1 MRNSA
6 PRKNIHKVAR
16 AERHPVS
23 IPISV
28 GTKTGLAKDISAT
41 GIYFEID
48 VTQKV
53 GSNITFLLEL
63 MTPGAPI
70 KINCKGKV
78 IRLENKTNC
87 IGVAATIKD
96 SEFLN

>member
-1 MRNSA
+1 MRS
-6 PRKNIHKVAR
+6 PSTRKNIRKVLR

-28 GTKTGLAKDISAT
+28 GKKTGVAKDISAT

-48 VTQKV
+48 AKQKV

-63 MTPGAPI
+63 MTPGGPI
-70 KINCKGKV
+70 KVNCKGKV
-78 IRLENKTNC
+78 VRLENKDDR